1 MTLIVEQ
8 QVQGLEA
15 LDLEDLR
22 EQWRVRY
29 GAPPSLR
36 SVGLLRRL
44 LAWKIQA
51 DAFGG
56 LDADTRRR
64 LRGQTAPASSGRLAP
79 GTLITREW
87 KGVAYV
93 VEATEDGF
101 LLQGR
106 TYRSLSEVARA
117 ITGTRWN
124 GPRFFGLRAEEA
136 AP

>member
-51 DAFGG
+51 
-56 LDADTRRR
+56 ADTSRR

>member
-1 MTLIVEQ
+1 MTMIVEQ

-15 LDLEDLR
+15 LGLEGLR
-22 EQWRVRY
+22 EQWRARY

-51 DAFGG
+51 DALGG

-64 LRGQTAPASSGRLAP
+64 LRGHAAPAPCGRLAP
-79 GTLITREW
+79 GTLVTREW

-93 VEATEDGF
+93 VEATGDGF
-101 LLQGR
+101 LFQGHKH
-106 TYRSLSEVARA
+106 RSLSEVART

-124 GPRFFGLRAEEA
+124 GPRFFGLRTDEVSC
-136 AP
+136 